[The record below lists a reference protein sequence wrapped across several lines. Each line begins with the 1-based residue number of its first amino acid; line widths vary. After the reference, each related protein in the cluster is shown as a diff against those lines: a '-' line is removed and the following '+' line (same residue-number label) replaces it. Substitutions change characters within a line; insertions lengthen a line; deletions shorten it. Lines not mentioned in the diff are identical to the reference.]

1 MIRGFKSLRGRLL
14 ATIGRDQFLG
24 PNRMRMSTAQGRP
37 YDRREPD
44 YYWWSKFSVGEQEG
58 YELASAAFARP
69 ALSVLTSHIMGSGF
83 TITTGNE
90 QADEAFAVM
99 LTQRMHLLMAWLRD
113 GLALG
118 DSYIVVGPDGAFRRL
133 PPHIAEALVDGTDYS
148 RAIGYRFTL
157 ALDDVTITDT
167 FMADGR
173 TMQIDDNPPVSYA
186 SYTPGMVPVA
196 HLAWDKVENQLYGRP
211 VYRALRYTFKRYHDI
226 LENAAKGVELLGQP
240 VPIFTGLRNP
250 KATAADIAQDR
261 EEFSSNWDY
270 SNYQERM
277 VLQLSNR
284 SAYFL
289 DAESDFKFATP
300 GKFASDHLDVL
311 KQLFHNVIEHL
322 RIPEYAWG
330 AAIPSSHASAQAQT
344 APFVR
349 AIQQHR
355 EFMEPTLLH
364 LLRVWYVAA
373 QNAASMGV
381 FGGDDSGAMED
392 PLAGGSM
399 PTIQM
404 RDIKVEW
411 PPIVEESEEI
421 LLKKLQWALMTG
433 LVTRETALR
442 KTDLVEDPAAEIKAA
457 DAEADEQD
465 AAQFTNTGEQLPPPG
480 EPGAGVPP
488 EQPQQVPPA

>member
-1 MIRGFKSLRGRLL
+1 M
-14 ATIGRDQFLG
+14 
-24 PNRMRMSTAQGRP
+24 
-37 YDRREPD
+37 
-44 YYWWSKFSVGEQEG
+44 
-58 YELASAAFARP
+58 
-69 ALSVLTSHIMGSGF
+69 
-83 TITTGNE
+83 
-90 QADEAFAVM
+90 
-99 LTQRMHLLMAWLRD
+99 
-113 GLALG
+113 
-118 DSYIVVGPDGAFRRL
+118 
-133 PPHIAEALVDGTDYS
+133 
-148 RAIGYRFTL
+148 
-157 ALDDVTITDT
+157 
-167 FMADGR
+167 
-173 TMQIDDNPPVSYA
+173 
-186 SYTPGMVPVA
+186 
-196 HLAWDKVENQLYGRP
+196 
-211 VYRALRYTFKRYHDI
+211 
-226 LENAAKGVELLGQP
+226 
-240 VPIFTGLRNP
+240 
-250 KATAADIAQDR
+250 
-261 EEFSSNWDY
+261 
-270 SNYQERM
+270 
-277 VLQLSNR
+277 
-284 SAYFL
+284 
-289 DAESDFKFATP
+289 
-300 GKFASDHLDVL
+300 L

-392 PLAGGSM
+392 ALAGGSM

-488 EQPQQVPPA
+488 EQPQQVPPGA